1 MVINGECCGRVQ
13 GDDNGSPVGGGGGGG
28 VEEVGPKGEGA
39 EGVGAA
45 EAEGVGEVVLAGA
58 ASREP

>member
-1 MVINGECCGRVQ
+1 MVINGECCGWVQ

-28 VEEVGPKGEGA
+28 VEVGPMGEEVEA
-39 EGVGAA
+39 MGAA
-45 EAEGVGEVVLAGA
+45 EREGVGEVVLAGA